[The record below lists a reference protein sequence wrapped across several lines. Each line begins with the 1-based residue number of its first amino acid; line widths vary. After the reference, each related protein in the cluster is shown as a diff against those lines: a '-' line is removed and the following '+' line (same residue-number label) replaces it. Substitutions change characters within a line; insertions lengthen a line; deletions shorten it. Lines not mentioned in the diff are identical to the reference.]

1 MSPAVPMLLGM
12 NHLNRRDFLVA
23 SAFLAAGAST
33 TSLLHAAEDRFVGDK
48 LRACVIG
55 HTGRGDYGHGLDVIF
70 TGHPQCELVGLA
82 DPDEAGRAKAVERT
96 KAPKGYADYRE
107 MLAKEKPQVVAVA
120 PRQTDQHVAMALAA
134 FEAGA
139 HVIMEKP
146 IAASCAEADQIL
158 AAAEGAKRKISVAHQ
173 MRIGLRTQKLKKA
186 LDDGLIGDL
195 LQMDVWGKQDAKR
208 AGGEDMMVLGT
219 HEFDLL
225 RLFAGDA
232 NWCTARVQQK
242 GRDITK
248 SDARTPGE
256 AIGPVAGDEIFAQFA
271 FDKGV
276 NATFNSRARMRETA
290 GHWGIMLTGSKGMA
304 RILTEVEPH
313 MLVRKS
319 SGDWQVTGRDDQWI
333 PLGGTP
339 GPAENDF
346 AAQNRR
352 VLDDLLEA
360 IGTDREPTC
369 SGRNAAKAV
378 EMVMAVYAA
387 ALSGARVPLPLVDR
401 KHPLA

>member
-1 MSPAVPMLLGM
+1 MTPI
-12 NHLNRRDFLVA
+12 NRRDFLAGSASLVA
-23 SAFLAAGAST
+23 ALSASSLRAAD
-33 TSLLHAAEDRFVGDK
+33 DRSSADK

-55 HTGRGDYGHGLDVIF
+55 HTGRGDYGHGLDVVF
-70 TGHPQCELVGLA
+70 TGHPHCDLVALA
-82 DPDEAGRAKAVERT
+82 DPDEAGRAKATERT
-96 KAPKGYADYRE
+96 KALKGYGDYRE
-107 MLAKEKPQVVAVA
+107 MLAKEKPQIVAVA

-146 IAASCAEADQIL
+146 IASSCAEADQIL
-158 AAAEGAKRKISVAHQ
+158 AAADAAKRKIAVAHQ
-173 MRIGLRTQKLKKA
+173 MRLGPRTQTFKRA

-195 LQMDVWGKQDAKR
+195 LQMDVWAKQDAKR

-225 RLFAGDA
+225 RFFAGDVR
-232 NWCTARVQQK
+232 WCTARVLQK
-242 GRDITK
+242 GHDITK
-248 SDARTPGE
+248 ADVRTPGE

-276 NATFNSRARMRETA
+276 NGTFGSRARMREMI
-290 GHWGIMLTGSKGMA
+290 GHWGIKITGSKGMA

-313 MLVRKS
+313 VLVRKS
-319 SGDWQVTGRDDQWI
+319 SGDWQVTGREDHWQ

-339 GPAENDF
+339 GPAANDF
-346 AAQNRR
+346 ATQNRR

-360 IGTDREPTC
+360 IRTDREPVC

-378 EMVMAVYAA
+378 EMVMAVYQA

-401 KHPLA
+401 RHPLA

>member
-1 MSPAVPMLLGM
+1 M
-12 NHLNRRDFLVA
+12 NHLNRRDFLAA

-33 TSLLHAAEDRFVGDK
+33 TSLLSAAANDDSSSHQK

-55 HTGRGDYGHGLDVIF
+55 HTGRGDYGHGLDVVF

-96 KAPKGYADYRE
+96 KAPKSYADYRE
-107 MLAKEKPQVVAVA
+107 MLAKEKPQIVAVA

-134 FEAGA
+134 FEVGA

-146 IAASCAEADQIL
+146 IASSCAEADQIL
-158 AAAEGAKRKISVAHQ
+158 AAADGAKRRIAVAHQ
-173 MRIGLRTQKLKKA
+173 MRIGPRTQKLKKA
-186 LDDGLIGDL
+186 LDEGLIGEL
-195 LQMDVWGKQDAKR
+195 LQLDAYGKQDAKR

-219 HEFDLL
+219 HEFDLM
-225 RLFAGDA
+225 RFFAGDVRS
-232 NWCTARVQQK
+232 CTARVLQK
-242 GRDITK
+242 GHEITK
-248 SDARTPGE
+248 ADARTPGE

-276 NATFNSRARMRETA
+276 NGTFTSRARMRETA
-290 GHWGIMLTGSKGMA
+290 GHWGIMLTGSKGMV

-313 MLVRKS
+313 VLVCRPT
-319 SGDWQVTGRDDQWI
+319 GDWQIGGRVDEWL
-333 PLGGTP
+333 PLGMKP

-352 VLDDLLEA
+352 VLDDLLDA
-360 IGTDREPTC
+360 IRTDREPVC

-387 ALSGARVPLPLVDR
+387 ALGGSRVTLPLADR

>member
-1 MSPAVPMLLGM
+1 MTLI
-12 NHLNRRDFLVA
+12 NRRN
-23 SAFLAAGAST
+23 FLAASASAVAALSTSSVSGAS
-33 TSLLHAAEDRFVGDK
+33 AERSSSQT

-55 HTGRGDYGHGLDVIF
+55 HTGRGDYGHGLDVVF
-70 TGHPQCELVGLA
+70 TGHPQCKLAAIA

-96 KAPKGYADYRE
+96 KAPRSYADYRE
-107 MLAKEKPQVVAVA
+107 MLTKEKPQIVAIA
-120 PRQTDQHVAMALAA
+120 MRQTDQHVAAALAA
-134 FEAGA
+134 FDVGA

-158 AAAEGAKRKISVAHQ
+158 DAADRAKRKIAVAHQ
-173 MRIGLRTQKLKKA
+173 MRIGPRTQRLKKA
-186 LDDGLIGDL
+186 LADGLIGDL
-195 LQMDVWGKQDAKR
+195 LQLDAWAKQDAKR

-219 HEFDLL
+219 HIFDLM
-225 RLFAGDA
+225 RFFAGDVQ
-232 NWCTARVQQK
+232 WCTARVQQK
-242 GRDITK
+242 GHDITK
-248 SDARTPGE
+248 ADAHAAGE
-256 AIGPVAGDEIFAQFA
+256 AIGPIAGDEVFGQFA

-276 NATFNSRARMRETA
+276 NGTFNSRTKMRETA

-313 MLVRKS
+313 VLVRKS
-319 SGDWQVTGRDDQWI
+319 SGDWTISGRTDQWE

-352 VLDDLLEA
+352 VLDDLLDA
-360 IGTDREPTC
+360 IRSDREPMC

-378 EMVMAVYAA
+378 EMVIAVYQA
-387 ALSGARVPLPLVDR
+387 ALSASRVPLPLVDR
-401 KHPLA
+401 KHPLMS

>member
-1 MSPAVPMLLGM
+1 MTPI
-12 NHLNRRDFLVA
+12 NRRDFLAGSASVVA
-23 SAFLAAGAST
+23 ALSTSSLTRGADERS
-33 TSLLHAAEDRFVGDK
+33 SSDK

-55 HTGRGDYGHGLDVIF
+55 HTGRGDYGHGLDVVF

-82 DPDEAGRAKAVERT
+82 DPDEAGRAKAVERA
-96 KAPKGYADYRE
+96 KAPRSYADYRE
-107 MLAKEKPQVVAVA
+107 MLAKEKPQIVAVA
-120 PRQTDQHVAMALAA
+120 MRQTDQHVAAALAA
-134 FEAGA
+134 FGVGA

-158 AAAEGAKRKISVAHQ
+158 AAADSAKRKIAVAHQ
-173 MRIGLRTQKLKKA
+173 MRLGPRTQKLKKA
-186 LDDGLIGDL
+186 LDEGLIGDL

-225 RLFAGDA
+225 RFFAGDVR
-232 NWCTARVQQK
+232 WCTARVLQK
-242 GRDITK
+242 GHDITK
-248 SDARTPGE
+248 ADAHKPGE
-256 AIGPVAGDEIFAQFA
+256 AIGPIAGDEIFAQFA

-276 NATFNSRARMRETA
+276 NGTFGSRARMREMI
-290 GHWGIMLTGSKGMA
+290 GHWGIMLTGSKGVV

-313 MLVRKS
+313 VLVRKS
-319 SGDWQVTGRDDQWI
+319 SGDWQVTGRDDRWE

-339 GPAENDF
+339 GSKENDF
-346 AAQNRR
+346 ATQNRR
-352 VLDDLLEA
+352 VLDDLLDA
-360 IGTDREPTC
+360 IRTDREPTC

>member
-1 MSPAVPMLLGM
+1 
-12 NHLNRRDFLVA
+12 
-23 SAFLAAGAST
+23 
-33 TSLLHAAEDRFVGDK
+33 
-48 LRACVIG
+48 
-55 HTGRGDYGHGLDVIF
+55 VIF
-70 TGHPQCELVGLA
+70 TDHPQCELVGLS

-107 MLAKEKPQVVAVA
+107 MLTREKPQLVAVA

-134 FEAGA
+134 FEVGA

-158 AAAEGAKRKISVAHQ
+158 SAADGAKRKIAVAHQ
-173 MRIGLRTQKLKKA
+173 MRIGPRTQKLKAA
-186 LDDGLIGDL
+186 LEAGLIGDL
-195 LQMDVWGKQDAKR
+195 LQLDAYGKQDLKR
-208 AGGEDMMVLGT
+208 TGGEDMMVLGT

-225 RLFAGDA
+225 RFLAGDA
-232 NWCTARVQQK
+232 KWCTARVQHK
-242 GRDITK
+242 GRDVTK
-248 SDARTPGE
+248 ADARTPGE

-276 NATFNSRARMRETA
+276 NATFTSRTRLRETA

-313 MLVRKS
+313 VLVCRP
-319 SGDWQVTGRDDQWI
+319 SGDWQISGRVDEWL
-333 PLGGTP
+333 PLGMKA

-352 VLDDLLEA
+352 VLDDLIDA
-360 IGTDREPTC
+360 IRTDREPIC

-387 ALSGARVPLPLVDR
+387 ALSGARVPLPLADR
-401 KHPLA
+401 KHPLM